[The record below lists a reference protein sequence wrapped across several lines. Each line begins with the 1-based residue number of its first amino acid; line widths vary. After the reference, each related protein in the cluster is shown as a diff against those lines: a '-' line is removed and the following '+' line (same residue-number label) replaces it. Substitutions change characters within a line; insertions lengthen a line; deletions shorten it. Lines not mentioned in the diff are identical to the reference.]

1 MVEKNEKKNEAED
14 ISENEVEPFIGETP
28 TVVINGK
35 SYKMRRLGMADTFKL
50 FRIIGIGAA
59 GIGKELSSLDM
70 TPETAIALLIVG
82 FPYAADQ
89 ILDLFASLLG
99 IKPEEIRKPAKFPM
113 GSEVAIIKAL
123 VEHVDAKAFF
133 IKLAELAEIPALKE
147 FLKKMST
154 SSKKD
159 MDGQTKK

>member
-1 MVEKNEKKNEAED
+1 
-14 ISENEVEPFIGETP
+14 
-28 TVVINGK
+28 
-35 SYKMRRLGMADTFKL
+35 
-50 FRIIGIGAA
+50 
-59 GIGKELSSLDM
+59 
-70 TPETAIALLIVG
+70 
-82 FPYAADQ
+82 
-89 ILDLFASLLG
+89 LLG
-99 IKPEEIRKPAKFPM
+99 IKNEEIRNPAKFPM